1 MSTPGNLKRAAQIGL
16 VSGLAASGTYL
27 LFCAAWV
34 IFFPVDCSTK
44 GSLCALEQQVA
55 LHLARRQTLA
65 GGALLLLALA
75 LFFRLRAKWTD
86 ESGS

>member
-1 MSTPGNLKRAAQIGL
+1 LSARGNLKGAALIGL
-16 VSGLAASGTYL
+16 VSGFAAAGAYL
-27 LFCAAWV
+27 LFCAARV

-44 GSLCALEQQVA
+44 GSLCALEQEVA

-75 LFFRLRAKWTD
+75 LFFRLRAKWRD

>member
-1 MSTPGNLKRAAQIGL
+1 MSPRGNLKRAALIGL
-16 VSGLAASGTYL
+16 VSGLAASGAYL
-27 LFCAAWV
+27 LFYAARV

-44 GSLCALEQQVA
+44 GSVCALEQEVA
-55 LHLARRQTLA
+55 LHLARRQTLV

>member
-1 MSTPGNLKRAAQIGL
+1 LSPRGNLKRAALIGL
-16 VSGLAASGTYL
+16 VSGLAASGAYL
-27 LFCAAWV
+27 LFNAARA

-44 GSLCALEQQVA
+44 DSVCALEQELA
-55 LHLARRQTLA
+55 LHLARRQTLV

-75 LFFRLRAKWTD
+75 LFFRLRAKWAH

>member
-1 MSTPGNLKRAAQIGL
+1 MSPRGNLKRAALIGII
-16 VSGLAASGTYL
+16 SGLAASGAYL
-27 LFCAAWV
+27 LFYAARV

-44 GSLCALEQQVA
+44 GSICALEQEVA
-55 LHLARRQTLA
+55 LHLARRQTLV

-75 LFFRLRAKWTD
+75 LFFRLRAKWAH

>member
-1 MSTPGNLKRAAQIGL
+1 LSPRGNLTRAALIGL
-16 VSGLAASGTYL
+16 VSGLAASGAYL
-27 LFCAAWV
+27 LFHAARV

-44 GSLCALEQQVA
+44 GSLCALEQEVA
-55 LHLARRQTLA
+55 LHLARRQTLV

-86 ESGS
+86 EAGS